1 MLINIQQIYVVI
13 SQQITFLVLRINTL
27 QNSLQMF
34 IEYLDFST
42 RRTINYSYH
51 CIWSWLKIRDRKQA
65 LVTAGARTSAAMVLT
80 QLSRNILASP
90 PEVLM
95 CPTGIYFLQL
105 IVCLFSGHSTLVQSD
120 RTQVADRVTE
130 VPVGYIDAMNYNW
143 IDVLKIFE

>member
-1 MLINIQQIYVVI
+1 
-13 SQQITFLVLRINTL
+13 
-27 QNSLQMF
+27 
-34 IEYLDFST
+34 
-42 RRTINYSYH
+42 
-51 CIWSWLKIRDRKQA
+51 
-65 LVTAGARTSAAMVLT
+65 
-80 QLSRNILASP
+80 
-90 PEVLM
+90 M